1 VGKLGK
7 LNLRSDVPDKDKITV
22 RLFAN
27 LREVVGEREIT
38 VTVPSGVTVSCLN
51 NEIFRKYP
59 QLKSFSNK
67 FVTSVNCKVTTGDTI
82 ITSSDEIALLPPVS
96 GG

>member
-1 VGKLGK
+1 VDKLE
-7 LNLRSDVPDKDKITV
+7 LRSDLPDNNKIKV

-27 LREVVGEREIT
+27 LRELVGEREIT
-38 VTVPSGVTVSCLN
+38 ITLLGGVTVDHLN
-51 NEIFRKYP
+51 NEILKRYP
-59 QLKSFSNK
+59 QLESFSNK

>member
-1 VGKLGK
+1 LS
-7 LNLRSDVPDKDKITV
+7 SDIPDNDKIRV
-22 RLFAN
+22 RLFAI
-27 LREVVGEREIT
+27 LRELVGEREIT
-38 VTVPSGVTVSCLN
+38 ITVPTGITVSYLN
-51 NEIFRKYP
+51 NEILKKYP

-82 ITSSDEIALLPPVS
+82 ITSRDEIALLPPVS

>member
-1 VGKLGK
+1 MDKLE
-7 LNLRSDVPDKDKITV
+7 LRSDLPDNNKIKV

-27 LREVVGEREIT
+27 LRELVGEREIT
-38 VTVPSGVTVSCLN
+38 ITLLGGVTVDHLN
-51 NEIFRKYP
+51 NEILERYP

>member
-1 VGKLGK
+1 M
-7 LNLRSDVPDKDKITV
+7 RSNVSDNDKIKV
-22 RLFAN
+22 KLFAI

-38 VTVPSGVTVSCLN
+38 ITVPSGVTVCYLN
-51 NEIFRKYP
+51 NEILKKYP
-59 QLKSFSNK
+59 QLNSFSNK

>member
-1 VGKLGK
+1 LEDKLE
-7 LNLRSDVPDKDKITV
+7 LRSDIPDNDKIKV

-27 LREVVGEREIT
+27 LRELVGEREIT
-38 VTVPSGVTVSCLN
+38 ITVPGGVTVSYLN
-51 NEIFRKYP
+51 NEILKKYP

-67 FVTSVNCKVTTGDTI
+67 FVTSVNCKVTTGDTV

>member
-1 VGKLGK
+1 MVDKLE
-7 LNLRSDVPDKDKITV
+7 LRSDTPDKDKIKV

-27 LREVVGEREIT
+27 LRELVGEKEIII
-38 VTVPSGVTVSCLN
+38 TVPSGITVGYLN
-51 NEIFRKYP
+51 NEILKKYP

>member
-1 VGKLGK
+1 M
-7 LNLRSDVPDKDKITV
+7 RSNIHDNDKIKV

-27 LREVVGEREIT
+27 LRELVGEREIT
-38 VTVPSGVTVSCLN
+38 ISLPGGVTVDHLN
-51 NEIFRKYP
+51 SEILKRYP
-59 QLKSFSNK
+59 QLESFSNK

>member
-1 VGKLGK
+1 MDKLK
-7 LNLRSDVPDKDKITV
+7 LRSDIPDNDKIKV

-27 LREVVGEREIT
+27 LRELVGEREIT
-38 VTVPSGVTVSCLN
+38 ITVPGGVTVSYLN
-51 NEIFRKYP
+51 NEILKKYP

-67 FVTSVNCKVTTGDTI
+67 FVTSVNCKVTTGDTV

>member
-1 VGKLGK
+1 MKSNV
-7 LNLRSDVPDKDKITV
+7 SDNDKIKV
-22 RLFAN
+22 RLFAV

-38 VTVPSGVTVSCLN
+38 ITVPSGITVSYLN
-51 NEIFRKYP
+51 NVILMKYP

-67 FVTSVNCKVTTGDTI
+67 FVTSVNCKVTAGDTV

>member
-1 VGKLGK
+1 MDKLK
-7 LNLRSDVPDKDKITV
+7 LRSDIPDNDKIKV

-27 LREVVGEREIT
+27 LRELVGEREIT
-38 VTVPSGVTVSCLN
+38 ISVPGGVTVSYLN
-51 NEIFRKYP
+51 NEILNKYP

-67 FVTSVNCKVTTGDTI
+67 FVTSVNCKVTTGDTV

>member
-1 VGKLGK
+1 MGK
-7 LNLRSDVPDKDKITV
+7 LNLRSNVSDNDKIKV
-22 RLFAN
+22 RLFAI
-27 LREVVGEREIT
+27 LREVVGEGEIT
-38 VTVPSGVTVSCLN
+38 ITVPSGVTVSYLN
-51 NEIFRKYP
+51 NEILKKYP
-59 QLKSFSNK
+59 QLRSFSNK

>member
-1 VGKLGK
+1 VDKLK
-7 LNLRSDVPDKDKITV
+7 LRSDIPDNDKIKV

-27 LREVVGEREIT
+27 LRELVGQREIT
-38 VTVPSGVTVSCLN
+38 ITVPGGVTVSYLN
-51 NEIFRKYP
+51 NQILKKYP

-67 FVTSVNCKVTTGDTI
+67 FVTSVNCKVTTGDTV

>member
-1 VGKLGK
+1 VDRLE
-7 LNLRSDVPDKDKITV
+7 LRSDIRDNNKIKV

-27 LREVVGEREIT
+27 LRELVGEREIT
-38 VTVPSGVTVSCLN
+38 ITLLGGVTVDHLN
-51 NEIFRKYP
+51 NEILERYP